1 MFVKKKPIAP
11 IIIIGIFLA
20 ITGFP
25 FYLMFVGAFK
35 PSSALTSIPPDINPF
50 INLVTKNFTH
60 VVLETD
66 VFVWMGNSFIVS
78 GFVALLT
85 MLIAA
90 TAGYVLARINFPF
103 NNLIFVLVIITMI
116 MPRQILLIPNF
127 LVALNLGLV
136 NSLFGV
142 IVTTV
147 APAFGIFLC
156 RQFMLNIPKEMSE
169 AAEIDGC
176 YELRTF
182 FHIIVPMSLPALGA
196 IGIFAF
202 FAAFNDYLWQLVM
215 ISNKSLQTVP
225 IGIAMF
231 AQKSVNRNLGYQLMT
246 ALIVTVPL
254 LALFIACQ
262 KFFIKGITLGGV
274 KG

>member
-1 MFVKKKPIAP
+1 MRAWGKKKIAP
-11 IIIIGIFLA
+11 AVIIGIFLA

-35 PSSALTSIPPDINPF
+35 PNMALVLIPPDINPF
-50 INLVTKNFTH
+50 MNNITTNFTH
-60 VVLETD
+60 VVFKSDIFL
-66 VFVWMGNSFIVS
+66 WMGNSFLVS
-78 GFVALLT
+78 GMVALFT
-85 MLIAA
+85 MFIAA

-103 NNLIFVLVIITMI
+103 NNLIFVVVIITMI

-176 YELRTF
+176 NEFTTF
-182 FHIIVPMSLPALGA
+182 LHIIIPMSLPALGA

-202 FAAFNDYLWQLVM
+202 FGAFNDYLWQLVM
-215 ISNKSLQTVP
+215 ISDKNLQTIP
-225 IGIAMF
+225 IGIAFF
-231 AQKSVNRNLGYQLMT
+231 AQKAVGKLGYQLMT
-246 ALIVTVPL
+246 ALIATVPL

-262 KFFIKGITLGGV
+262 KFFIKGITMGSV